1 MSTNNSKCWYP
12 AIVLGLDKTSA
23 TCSAVVGTTEV
34 YSALLMLLVH
44 LSACS
49 AVVGTTEVKEQHRES
64 RMHLESHATGP
75 AVPPV
80 HRHDSTPMASH
91 LMQLLAA

>member
-34 YSALLMLLVH
+34 
-44 LSACS
+44 
-49 AVVGTTEVKEQHRES
+49 KEQHRES
-64 RMHLESHATGP
+64 RMHLKSHATGP

-91 LMQLLAA
+91 LMQLLTA